1 MPNLVFQP
9 SGKRLAVP
17 VGTSLL
23 DACRQAGFALPAPC
37 GGKGTCGK
45 CRLKILAGDIPADE
59 RQKSCLSPM
68 LLAEGWRLACQSQ
81 ISHDLTL
88 ADPQTEGGGHV
99 ILTDFNAREADA
111 DSGLWQADLSLP
123 EPSREDQQ
131 NDLTRLRDG
140 LRQAGRDEVEI
151 PLDVM
156 QTLPGKL
163 RAGAFACRVV
173 GLGDRLLAV
182 EPQGK
187 NQTARRLGFAVD
199 LGTTTLAG
207 ALCDLD
213 DGEILAVVSA
223 ANPQAVRGDDVISR
237 VDYAAKS
244 PETAREMQGLA
255 VQALEELARRAVH
268 DAGVAEAPLLLAIG
282 GNTVMNHLFLGV
294 EAGALALS
302 PFVPCFRE
310 APPIPAEALGWT
322 GRPAPLVMVVP
333 NIAAYVGGDI
343 TAGIVAH
350 QVMRSSEKVLFLDV
364 GTNGEIVLAANGT
377 VYACAAAAG
386 PAFEGA
392 RIRQGMRATSGAV
405 SRVEAGSAGEIGIAV
420 VGESRPARGICG
432 TGLLDAVA
440 ALRRLGVID
449 EGGRMLEPDEAAAE
463 GVPAPAL
470 KRLHLADDGPAF
482 WLEMPGG
489 HGDSGVALTHRDV
502 REFQLAKGAVA
513 AGARVLLALAGIKP
527 EEVDQVLLAGGF
539 GNYLRPEA
547 ALAVGLL
554 PAGIRLER
562 VKSVG
567 NAALAGTRLFLLSRA
582 ERRAAEEASRIV
594 RYVEL
599 SGREDFQIAFAEEML
614 FPTPPSS
621 P

>member
-1 MPNLVFQP
+1 MPLVTFQP
-9 SGKRLAVP
+9 SGKRLSVSP
-17 VGTSLL
+17 GTSLQE
-23 DACRQAGFALPAPC
+23 ACRQAGFALPAPC

-45 CRLKILAGDIPADE
+45 CRLRILAGDIPADE
-59 RQKSCLSPM
+59 RQRACLSPA
-68 LLAEGWRLACQSQ
+68 LLAEGWRLACQSEIHQ
-81 ISHDLTL
+81 DLTL
-88 ADPQTEGGGHV
+88 ADPLAEGGGHV
-99 ILTDFNAREADA
+99 ILTDFNAREVVA
-111 DSGLWQADLSLP
+111 DSGLWQTDLTLP

-131 NDLTRLRDG
+131 NDLARLRLG
-140 LRQAGRDEVEI
+140 LAEAGRSDPDI
-151 PLDVM
+151 PLEIIK
-156 QTLPGKL
+156 TLPGKL
-163 RAGAFACRVV
+163 RAGAFACRVT
-173 GLGDRLLAV
+173 GLEERVLAV
-182 EPQGK
+182 EARRQS
-187 NQTARRLGFAVD
+187 QTARRLGFAVD

-213 DGEILAVVSA
+213 DGEILAVASA
-223 ANPQAVRGDDVISR
+223 ANPQAARGDDVITR
-237 VDYAAKS
+237 VDYAAKD
-244 PETAREMQGLA
+244 PVAAREMQSLA
-255 VQALEELARRAVH
+255 VQAIEELARRAAGE
-268 DAGVAEAPLLLAIG
+268 AGVAESPLLLAVG
-282 GNTVMNHLFLGV
+282 GNTVMNHLLLGV

-302 PFVPCFRE
+302 PFVPCFRA
-310 APPIPAEALGWT
+310 APPIHAETLGWR
-322 GRPAPLVMVVP
+322 GRPAPLIMIVP

-350 QVMRSSEKVLFLDV
+350 QVMRTPGNVLFLDV
-364 GTNGEIVLAANGT
+364 GTNGEIVLAANGR

-392 RIRQGMRATSGAV
+392 RIRQGMRATAGAV
-405 SRVEAGSAGEIGIAV
+405 SRVELSGAGDIEIAV
-420 VGESRPARGICG
+420 VGGNRPARGICG

-449 EGGRMLEPDEAAAE
+449 DGGRMLEPAEAAEE

-489 HGDSGVALTHRDV
+489 HGDSGVALQHRDV

-513 AGARVLLALAGIKP
+513 AGARVLLELAGLKP
-527 EEVDQVLLAGGF
+527 EDVDQVLLAGGF
-539 GNYLRPEA
+539 GNYLRPET
-547 ALAVGLL
+547 ALGVGLL
-554 PAGIRLER
+554 PGGIRLER

-582 ERRAAEEASRIV
+582 ERQAAEEASREV

-614 FPTPPSS
+614 FP
-621 P
+621 